1 MGPIESSHT
10 IGRMKPSLPL
20 RKIVSFA
27 VALSSIL
34 IGWSGLLLTNSG
46 LTIAQSVPS
55 PAPQN
60 PSPMVDTTRPHF
72 RIEKQEVAGHRFPL
86 STGTLYLSPQFR
98 PRDKV
103 PLIIHFHGASWLL
116 EYDILKAL
124 PQAALVTVQLGAG
137 SGIYEKTFSD
147 SAAFELLLNEAL
159 TQITKFTGHEVRWRS
174 ITLTSFSAGYGA
186 VRSILR
192 QAENYRRVNAI
203 FLADSLHTS
212 YVPEGKPGKLEEGPL
227 DVFVQFAQ
235 DAASRRKSMWMTHS
249 EVYPGTFASTTETAD
264 YLLGR
269 LKIKRETV
277 LHPGPV
283 GMQQL
288 SHASIGNF
296 HLAGF
301 AGNSAQDHM
310 DHLYAMGKWMKQL
323 KAVVK

>member
-1 MGPIESSHT
+1 MNPSS
-10 IGRMKPSLPL
+10 LL
-20 RKIVSFA
+20 RKIGSFTA
-27 VALSSIL
+27 AWLSIL
-34 IGWSGLLLTNSG
+34 IGWSGLLITDTG
-46 LTIAQSVPS
+46 LACAQSVPL
-55 PAPQN
+55 PVPQN
-60 PSPMVDTTRPHF
+60 PSPMVDTTRPHL
-72 RIEKQEVAGHRFPL
+72 RIERQEVAGQRFPL

-116 EYDILKAL
+116 EYDILKVL

-137 SGIYEKTFSD
+137 SGIYAKTFSD
-147 SAAFELLLNEAL
+147 AAPFEMLLTEAMTQVKKSA
-159 TQITKFTGHEVRWRS
+159 GHEVQWQS

-186 VRSILR
+186 IRSILR
-192 QAENYRRVNAI
+192 RPENYQRVNAI

-212 YVPEGKPGKLEEGPL
+212 YVPEGKPGNLEEAPL
-227 DVFVQFAQ
+227 DIFVRFAQ
-235 DAASRRKSMWMTHS
+235 DAASRRKHMWLTHS

-269 LKIKRETV
+269 LQIKREAV
-277 LHPGPV
+277 LRPGPV

-288 SHASIGNF
+288 SRASRGNF

-301 AGNSAQDHM
+301 AGNAAQDHM
-310 DHLYAMGKWMKQL
+310 DHLYAMREWLKQL